1 MEVFTIDLTLNLM
14 LPLVVLTHATTRI
27 SKSTDSSI
35 LNLLNTNTPIFDYEI
50 PLKSLDHQQLLIL
63 FTAISD
69 LLVPLMCR
77 RNSDND
83 FEMRRHSTFYIS
95 KEHLPSHNKMCIR
108 VSFKYIV
115 KYVWNP
121 THLMGLTCCWALIK
135 FCFNFC
141 KFIFRLMCRRN
152 SSSNFEM
159 RRHSTFLSQKSTF
172 QVITKCV
179 LGFLLNT

>member
-14 LPLVVLTHATTRI
+14 LSLVVLTHTTTNI
-27 SKSTDSSI
+27 SKSTYFFI

-50 PLKSLDHQQLLIL
+50 PLKSLNHQQQLIL

-108 VSFKYIV
+108 VSFKYTV
-115 KYVWNP
+115 KYIWNP
-121 THLMGLTCCWALIK
+121 THLMGLTSYWALIK
-135 FCFNFC
+135 FC
-141 KFIFRLMCRRN
+141 KFIFRSIEPGMFWIPWTCR
-152 SSSNFEM
+152 
-159 RRHSTFLSQKSTF
+159 
-172 QVITKCV
+172 
-179 LGFLLNT
+179 FLLVVF

>member
-1 MEVFTIDLTLNLM
+1 
-14 LPLVVLTHATTRI
+14 
-27 SKSTDSSI
+27 
-35 LNLLNTNTPIFDYEI
+35 
-50 PLKSLDHQQLLIL
+50 
-63 FTAISD
+63 
-69 LLVPLMCR
+69 MCR
-77 RNSDND
+77 RNFGND

-121 THLMGLTCCWALIK
+121 THLMGLMSCLTQNLMLPLVALTHATTRISE
-135 FCFNFC
+135 
-141 KFIFRLMCRRN
+141 FIDSSILNLLNTNTPIFDYEIPLKSLNHQQQLILFTAISDLLVPLMCRRN
-152 SSSNFEM
+152 SGSDFEK

-172 QVITKCV
+172 QVITKRV